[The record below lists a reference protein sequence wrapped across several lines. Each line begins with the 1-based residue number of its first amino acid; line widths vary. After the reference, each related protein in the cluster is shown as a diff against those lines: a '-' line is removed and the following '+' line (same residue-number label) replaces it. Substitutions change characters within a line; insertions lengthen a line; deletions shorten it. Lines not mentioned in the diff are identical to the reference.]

1 LSISIGSHLQRFASK
16 PEKFLPE
23 HWIIQSRQLFDEIRK
38 SEIEIFPYPSNS
50 SDCYNFVLQKEDE
63 SADCTKQ
70 RLMWIYVDEGKFTIA
85 PAELDEDKSFDKD
98 LETIQLLIAQ
108 ISLT

>member
-1 LSISIGSHLQRFASK
+1 
-16 PEKFLPE
+16 
-23 HWIIQSRQLFDEIRK
+23 
-38 SEIEIFPYPSNS
+38 
-50 SDCYNFVLQKEDE
+50 LQKEDE